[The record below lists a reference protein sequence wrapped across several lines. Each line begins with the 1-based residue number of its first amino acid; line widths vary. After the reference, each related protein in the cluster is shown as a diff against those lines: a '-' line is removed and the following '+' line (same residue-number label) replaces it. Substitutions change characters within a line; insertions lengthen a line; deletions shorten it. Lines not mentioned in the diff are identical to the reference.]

1 MAVTLLRPRSR
12 AGSKANFAMR
22 VDDFSVMIFRFPMTP
37 GTTLV
42 LDSRVQV
49 LGVFPHHHRIHV
61 GMHGGTAGIERG
73 RCTTPPSTPLQGLF
87 MGDFQAIRPRKRPRR
102 DSRQR
107 APHIRFD
114 LRSRHTPHLGRRT
127 RRDIERHRRRPARRA
142 RNRRRYQ
149 HRAQARL
156 RGRRGSDEG
165 GNDQIIKSRRA
176 RGLPPASWTQR
187 VWPNKKG
194 PAEFPLPPRALGS
207 GLDDGPGQ
215 VLFTSPYHRFPYT
228 FAQSDFM

>member
-1 MAVTLLRPRSR
+1 
-12 AGSKANFAMR
+12 MR

-49 LGVFPHHHRIHV
+49 LRVFPHHHRIHV

-73 RCTTPPSTPLQGLF
+73 RCTPPSTPLQGLF

-127 RRDIERHRRRPARRA
+127 RRDTERHRRRPARRA

-156 RGRRGSDEG
+156 RGRRGPDEG
-165 GNDQIIKSRRA
+165 GNDRIIKSRRA
-176 RGLPPASWTQR
+176 RGLPPAPWTQR

-194 PAEFPLPPRALGS
+194 PAEFPLPPGLGL
-207 GLDDGPGQ
+207 GFGRWTGAGPFH
-215 VLFTSPYHRFPYT
+215 VPISPIPVYFCPI
-228 FAQSDFM
+228 